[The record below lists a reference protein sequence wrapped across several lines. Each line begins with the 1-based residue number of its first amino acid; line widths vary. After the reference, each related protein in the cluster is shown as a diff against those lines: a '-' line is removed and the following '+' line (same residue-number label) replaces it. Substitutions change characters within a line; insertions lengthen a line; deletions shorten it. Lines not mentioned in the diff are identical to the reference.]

1 MPHVA
6 QYAGDRRP
14 AVTDSDDHVWRLP
27 GKVKTRDV
35 KFEGG
40 RSSGHLSSSAKAR
53 LQRIVRKAPEVMV
66 KVTGRVR
73 GGPGQLK
80 AHLDY
85 ITRNS
90 RLQGETQDG
99 ERVID
104 RASLRALHDDW
115 LLANTAEQR
124 GRPSPNAT
132 QSVSLILS
140 MPPSTP
146 PDRVEAAARTWARDT
161 LGGKYDYLMARHDDT
176 AHPHVHITVRAVGYD
191 GKRLAPG
198 PDDLQTW
205 RERFAREM
213 RRLGVEAEASPRQAR
228 GVVRKLPKAPVLGME
243 RRGVEPRVHQQ
254 EHAGAERDARNPKL
268 SQPRD
273 WSRDIQNRQDSIRR
287 AYLGHAEELTGG
299 DAADQRLARDI
310 RNFVADMPVPL
321 TRRQA
326 LATELRQVLEQ
337 HTSRGAPAPAPA
349 VPSTGDQ
356 LRREAGRVPEPPSGP
371 ALPRLRR

>member
-1 MPHVA
+1 
-6 QYAGDRRP
+6 
-14 AVTDSDDHVWRLP
+14 
-27 GKVKTRDV
+27 
-35 KFEGG
+35 
-40 RSSGHLSSSAKAR
+40 
-53 LQRIVRKAPEVMV
+53 MV

-213 RRLGVEAEASPRQAR
+213 RRLGVEAEASPGRHA
-228 GVVRKLPKAPVLGME
+228 ASFASY
-243 RRGVEPRVHQQ
+243 RRLQCWGWS
-254 EHAGAERDARNPKL
+254 AGAWNP
-268 SQPRD
+268 
-273 WSRDIQNRQDSIRR
+273 
-287 AYLGHAEELTGG
+287 GC
-299 DAADQRLARDI
+299 
-310 RNFVADMPVPL
+310 
-321 TRRQA
+321 
-326 LATELRQVLEQ
+326 
-337 HTSRGAPAPAPA
+337 TSRSTQGQSAMLGTPNFPNLAIGAVTSKTARTR
-349 VPSTGDQ
+349 S
-356 LRREAGRVPEPPSGP
+356 AGPT
-371 ALPRLRR
+371 